1 MWRQR
6 WNATNRPTGRETDLQ
21 AIWARQSWQV
31 CGTNCWC
38 WQGNKAETHAAR
50 KFRLALDN
58 IGRSQIWHLMRL
70 TQRIFLL
77 TERYWSRTPLTLYN
91 CWKKKT
97 TTKRQLLRERIGD
110 LNTCL
115 QWLGLSTELKTVS
128 SLFFY
133 GIRHTM
139 AFMYVYIKHHLIW
152 QLVLDGVVDM
162 NVGYE
167 ANDVG
172 STYPSSVYLSYFIL
186 HSKVGLK
193 LFFR

>member
-128 SLFFY
+128 SLFLWNSAY
-133 GIRHTM
+133 HGVHVC
-139 AFMYVYIKHHLIW
+139 VY
-152 QLVLDGVVDM
+152 QTSLDLAASPRWGS
-162 NVGYE
+162 GYE
-167 ANDVG
+167 CRLWSKWRGLDA
-172 STYPSSVYLSYFIL
+172 SQFCLSIL
-186 HSKVGLK
+186 
-193 LFFR
+193 FYITQ